1 MYRTGR
7 ILGNT
12 MVAKRA
18 YPQSFPVGQETQWEA
33 VAFLAVFWKKM
44 LFDDKVVAG
53 GYLHHT
59 FHQTFHCNQSNLL
72 FHLSDGPSSYN

>member
-53 GYLHHT
+53 GSHFPQNFSL
-59 FHQTFHCNQSNLL
+59 QSKQ
-72 FHLSDGPSSYN
+72 FVISFV